1 MFLKKQDRQC
11 AYNVTWRCV
20 RANIVLLEKQYMLHI
35 CECVF
40 VVFIIQHANK
50 MRHVVIFDLLGCTI
64 LMHITS

>member
-1 MFLKKQDRQC
+1 MFLNKQDRQC

-20 RANIVLLEKQYMLHI
+20 RANFVLLEKQYGLYI

-40 VVFIIQHANK
+40 VVFGIQHANK
-50 MRHVVIFDLLGCTI
+50 MRHVVIFGLLGCTI